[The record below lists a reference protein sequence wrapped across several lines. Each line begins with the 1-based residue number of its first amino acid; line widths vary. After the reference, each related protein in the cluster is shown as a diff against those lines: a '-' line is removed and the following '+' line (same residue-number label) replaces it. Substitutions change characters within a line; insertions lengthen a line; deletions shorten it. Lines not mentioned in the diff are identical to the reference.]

1 MGREDAFIVSRVTF
15 KKAKQNRLAR
25 NTHIQT
31 QHSSLGLETAI
42 DLSGCCRII
51 IRNNRA
57 EKIWVSTLHSAERKR
72 PRGLDWVRSN

>member
-1 MGREDAFIVSRVTF
+1 MGREDAFIVSRATF
-15 KKAKQNRLAR
+15 KKEKQNRLAR
-25 NTHIQT
+25 NTRIQT
-31 QHSSLGLETAI
+31 QHCSLGLETAI

>member
-1 MGREDAFIVSRVTF
+1 MSREDAFIVSRATF
-15 KKAKQNRLAR
+15 KKEKQNRLAR

-31 QHSSLGLETAI
+31 QHCSLGLETAI